1 MDLIFNNQTYSYD
14 YTPTNLQLIE
24 RSKELLEDKY
34 YFEYFVLNRTE
45 KIENP
50 EELLSRNLKDETV
63 LELIA
68 TEAAEFVRNLLE
80 STYNYIENANPNI
93 EILVDKFYSHP
104 SPNEWKDLSDLFE
117 GIDWI
122 FSMVNVIENS
132 KFHPSNWSEVVKD
145 ISNFES
151 ELSNL
156 EEALE
161 NTDSV
166 LIADILKYEALPVF
180 QTIKE
185 QVELALKNYGGA
197 DDFN

>member
-14 YTPTNLQLIE
+14 YTPTNLQIIE
-24 RSKELLEDKY
+24 RSKELLEDNY
-34 YFEYFVLNRTE
+34 YFEYFVLDRTE
-45 KIENP
+45 KIESP
-50 EELLSRNLKDETV
+50 DELLSRKLKDETV

-68 TEAAEFVRNLLE
+68 KEAVDFVKNLLD
-80 STYNYIENANPNI
+80 STYSYLDNANPHI
-93 EILVDKFYSHP
+93 EVLVEKFYSHP
-104 SPNEWKDLSDLFE
+104 SPDAWADLSNLFE

-122 FSMVNVIENS
+122 LSMINVVENS
-132 KFHPSNWSEVVKD
+132 KFRPSNWSKVVED
-145 ISNFES
+145 ISNFEG

-180 QTIKE
+180 QSIKE
-185 QVELALKNYGGA
+185 QVELAIKNYGDA
-197 DDFN
+197 DDLN